1 MTYALEVPSRIR
13 WGFYTASALLLAAL
27 CAFAIQ
33 THAPA
38 LASAPE
44 GASAS
49 LVPVTP
55 KLERLAH
62 SYPTHRVEV
71 IVQLRRSV
79 AFSKARR
86 MIWSL
91 GGSETGRA
99 LHVIRALPATIS
111 AQAAYQ
117 LAQEPGIHAVTL
129 NGKVQKNAV
138 SIDPAVLATSFND
151 SVQSPGAWRKPYTGK
166 GVGVAVI
173 DTGIAGDLADFRTS
187 QQNAASRVTV
197 SAVTNPYAKTATDTF
212 GHGTHVAGII
222 AGNSTNRPSADPLYG
237 KYAGVAPE
245 ANLVSVKTA
254 DEKGEATVLDVI
266 YGLQFAVDFKSTY
279 NIRVANLS
287 LESSV
292 AQSYKI
298 DPLDAAV
305 ESAWLKGIVVV
316 AAAGNRGSALDAVNY
331 APGND
336 PYAVSVG
343 AVDDKGTKNTSDD
356 ALASWSSRGVTQD
369 GYRKPEVVAP
379 GARIVSNLA
388 PKSAFASMCAA
399 CIVDGQY
406 IRAGGT
412 SMSAPMV
419 SGAAAVM
426 LEAYPG
432 MTPNQVKGALIAT
445 ARNTLSGGQE
455 VSVSSLVQTNVSI
468 ALVNQGLIPNALVN
482 PQTGDIDYSRSRW
495 SRSSWS
501 SAMGTLRSS
510 WSRSSWSCNCS
521 KTTSGSVDPSR
532 SSWSRSSWSSTTD
545 WKK

>member
-13 WGFYTASALLLAAL
+13 WGFYAASALLLAAL
-27 CAFAIQ
+27 CAFAFQ

-38 LASAPE
+38 LTSAPE
-44 GASAS
+44 GGAASP
-49 LVPVTP
+49 VPVTP

-62 SYPTHRVEV
+62 SYPTRRVEV
-71 IVQLRRSV
+71 IVQLERSTAFSV
-79 AFSKARR
+79 AKR

-91 GGSETGRA
+91 GGTQSGRPVQII
-99 LHVIRALPATIS
+99 HALPATIS
-111 AQAAYQ
+111 AQAAYE

-129 NGKVQKNAV
+129 NGKVSPSAV
-138 SIDPAVLATSFND
+138 TIDPAALLTSYND

-187 QQNAASRVTV
+187 QSNAASRVIV
-197 SAVTNPYAKTATDTF
+197 SAVTNPYARYATDTY

-222 AGNSTNRPSADPLYG
+222 AGNGANRPASDPLYG
-237 KYAGVAPE
+237 DYAGVAPE
-245 ANLVSVKTA
+245 ANLVSVKTS
-254 DEKGEATVLDVI
+254 DEKGEATILDVI
-266 YGLQFAVDFKSTY
+266 YGLQFVVDYRSTY

-305 ESAWLKGIVVV
+305 ESAWLKGVVVV

-336 PYAVSVG
+336 PYAISVG
-343 AVDDKGTKNTSDD
+343 AVDDQGTKNTSDD

-369 GYRKPEVVAP
+369 GFLKPEIVAP

-388 PKSAFASMCAA
+388 PRSDFASMCNS
-399 CIVDGQY
+399 CIVDGEY

-412 SMSAPMV
+412 SMAAPMV
-419 SGAAAVM
+419 AGAAAVM
-426 LEAYPG
+426 LEAYPA
-432 MTPNQVKGALIAT
+432 MTPNQVKGAIVAT
-445 ARNTLSGGQE
+445 ARNTLNGGRE
-455 VSVSSLVQTNVSI
+455 VSTFSLVQTNVPI
-468 ALVNQGLIPNALVN
+468 ASVNQGLTPNSLVN
-482 PQTGDIDYSRSRW
+482 PTTGEIDYTRSRW

-501 SAMGTLRSS
+501 QAMGTLRSS

-521 KTTSGSVDPSR
+521 KTSSGAIDPSR